1 VSIVCSERIR
11 SEAARVSHF
20 KDAIAEFSAH
30 NQGFWDDAKANFAS
44 DDRLFAD
51 EVARGDSPTSGT

>member
-1 VSIVCSERIR
+1 MSVACSERIR
-11 SEAARVSHF
+11 SEATRVSHF

-44 DDRLFAD
+44 DENIVAD
-51 EVARGDSPTSGT
+51 KAARRE